1 MMSTYSRWDAAG
13 SVGEYEELSE
23 KKRIRRKRQRQ
34 PRGNAAARY
43 APVQNRYGCATIP
56 QKRRRGVSVVSHGH
70 VLMENRTGLPVAGR
84 LTKAITAAECQAAIE
99 MLEAATKGRGEACRR
114 D

>member
-13 SVGEYEELSE
+13 SVGKYEELSE
-23 KKRIRRKRQRQ
+23 KKRIRRKRRRQ
-34 PRGNAAARY
+34 PRGDAATRY
-43 APVQNRYGCATIP
+43 APVQNRSGCATIP
-56 QKRRRGVSVVSHGH
+56 QKLRRGISFVPHGH

-84 LTKAITAAECQAAIE
+84 LTEAITAAECQAAIE
-99 MLEAATKGRGEACRR
+99 MLEAATKGRGEACPR